1 MDEET
6 GAVVGIVLGARM
18 DSTRIDGM
26 RGWGVPSE
34 TVMEV
39 SSRCILLLLR
49 ESSRERKK
57 ILIHIH
63 RCSAC
68 RDWRASSE

>member
-26 RGWGVPSE
+26 RGWGVPAQ
-34 TVMEV
+34 TVLEV
-39 SSRCILLLLR
+39 SSRCILLM
-49 ESSRERKK
+49 
-57 ILIHIH
+57 H
-63 RCSAC
+63 RDFFWYT
-68 RDWRASSE
+68 RDDANT

>member
-1 MDEET
+1 M
-6 GAVVGIVLGARM
+6 VGIVLGARM

-26 RGWGVPSE
+26 RGWGVPAE
-34 TVMEV
+34 TVLEV

-49 ESSRERKK
+49 ESSGERET
-57 ILIHIH
+57 ILMHVH

-68 RDWRASSE
+68 RAWRASSEWR